1 MTNTFTNLT
10 TEEMIEH
17 DSNKDIKTLVEKRSN
32 LYKTINV
39 SCKFITFLISKID
52 MNSLDQSEREQMDIL
67 WEDFRQAHLKVDPT
81 LQQLL
86 TLQTPK

>member
-1 MTNTFTNLT
+1 
-10 TEEMIEH
+10 
-17 DSNKDIKTLVEKRSN
+17 
-32 LYKTINV
+32 
-39 SCKFITFLISKID
+39 